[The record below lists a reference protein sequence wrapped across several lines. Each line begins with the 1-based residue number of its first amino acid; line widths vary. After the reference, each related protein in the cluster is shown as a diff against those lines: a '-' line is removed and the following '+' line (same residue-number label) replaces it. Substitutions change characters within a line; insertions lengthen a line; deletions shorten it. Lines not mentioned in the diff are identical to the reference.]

1 MLDGVR
7 LSSPVS
13 RSTGDRELCSRA
25 VQILKSLQSSVTVLG
40 HGRSGFAPCTA
51 YIHSMSGLP
60 NVYMLSSRVPDEADP
75 VLGAQRAF
83 FEHFATSRREENLFL
98 SQLRRARGHNTRL
111 VSARRRPCI
120 R

>member
-1 MLDGVR
+1 MMFDGQMASD
-7 LSSPVS
+7 LAVS
-13 RSTGDRELCSRA
+13 RSTQYPVREIGSYALELS
-25 VQILKSLQSSVTVLG
+25 KSLQCVD
-40 HGRSGFAPCTA
+40 HGRSGFGPCTA
-51 YIHSMSGLP
+51 YMHSMSGLP

-75 VLGAQRAF
+75 VLGVQRAF
-83 FEHFATSRREENLFL
+83 FEHFATSRWEEHLLL

>member
-1 MLDGVR
+1 MMLDGQMASD
-7 LSSPVS
+7 LAVS
-13 RSTGDRELCSRA
+13 RSTQYGRSAIGSYALELS
-25 VQILKSLQSSVTVLG
+25 KSLQCV
-40 HGRSGFAPCTA
+40 HGRSGFGPCTA
-51 YIHSMSGLP
+51 YMHSMSGLP

-83 FEHFATSRREENLFL
+83 FEHFATSRWEEHLLL